1 MARKYPQYFLA
12 LALTSAAFFSP
23 ALVYA
28 ADTAPELS
36 FHSTKEWVM
45 QQEGK
50 NCSLQTTFNN
60 GFILRFDGGPS
71 WVDTLAVDFV
81 QDIFTVDKS
90 YDVRLDVPGVQTLKT
105 KSTATTPRMLDISF
119 RNRKDFFDALGKSS
133 VLDLQ
138 IEKNNFR
145 FYMTGFSKPVA
156 AFEKCMSGK
165 ALADPLI
172 SAQAETYAVNDA
184 VALEEGT
191 KNTLNTDAQ
200 APHSPPDSTPK
211 PAAVSKPEPAQPQD
225 KPAQPQ
231 AVAPQTQAPGFVP
244 KNAAL
249 SPEKLAA
256 MAAQQTGDT
265 NAMPDVKE
273 EPAQLE
279 PLEPEII
286 EPALAPIEAKNV
298 EAAPAVLPHEPLADA
313 PSENENYSTPEMK
326 VTKNSFRAEA
336 DFRDKDLPAG
346 EKLSTADMARLAE
359 MEELVQK
366 LKAENIAL
374 NEEVKTSVSASEEER
389 LSIAS
394 DNWNL
399 EQATMRFN
407 EAERQIKRLGQDL
420 QQERAKCDAEKKDL
434 EASLFDPQITGQE
447 QLAKLA
453 KLEQELT
460 QVKQDMDAQR
470 LRYEE
475 QIRILSAQ
483 KRP

>member
-23 ALVYA
+23 ALAQA
-28 ADTAPELS
+28 ADIAPELS

-81 QDIFTVDKS
+81 QDIFTLDKS
-90 YDVRLDVPGVQTLKT
+90 YEVKLDVPGVQTLKT
-105 KSTATTPRMLDISF
+105 KSTATTPRMLDISL
-119 RNRKDFFDALGKSS
+119 RSHKDFFNALGKSS

-172 SAQAETYAVNDA
+172 SAQAENYAVNDA

-191 KNTLNTDAQ
+191 KNTLNTDAK
-200 APHSPPDSTPK
+200 APYSPPDSTPK
-211 PAAVSKPEPAQPQD
+211 PAAVSEPEPTLPQD
-225 KPAQPQ
+225 KPTKPQ
-231 AVAPQTQAPGFVP
+231 AAAPQAQAPGFVP

-256 MAAQQTGDT
+256 MVAQQTGDISE
-265 NAMPDVKE
+265 MPDVKE
-273 EPAQLE
+273 
-279 PLEPEII
+279 

-298 EAAPAVLPHEPLADA
+298 EAAPAVLPHEPLAEA
-313 PSENENYSTPEMK
+313 PSEHENYSTPEMK

-336 DFRDKDLPAG
+336 DFRDEGLPAG

-407 EAERQIKRLGQDL
+407 EAERQIKRLGQEL
-420 QQERAKCDAEKKDL
+420 QQERAKCEAEKKDL

-453 KLEQELT
+453 ALEQELA
-460 QVKQDMDAQR
+460 QVKEENAQ
-470 LRYEE
+470 LR
-475 QIRILSAQ
+475 QGQSQAAGASNSR
-483 KRP
+483 